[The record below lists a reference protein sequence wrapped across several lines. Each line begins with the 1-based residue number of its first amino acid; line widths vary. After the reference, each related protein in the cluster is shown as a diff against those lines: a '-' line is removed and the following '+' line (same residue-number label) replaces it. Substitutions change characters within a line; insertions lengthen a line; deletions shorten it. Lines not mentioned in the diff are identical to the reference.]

1 VSTTYI
7 GGIHAVQALLER
19 DTGLPR
25 EVLVLQGRADARMQ
39 ALIAAAERAKVPLR
53 RADRQILDALAPGLR
68 HQGVL
73 AAITEETILGD
84 ESLLETP
91 ATPER
96 LILVLDGVQDPH
108 NLGACLR
115 SAEAAGVSA
124 VLLPRDRASGVTPAV
139 RKVAAGSAERVPVI
153 AVVNLA
159 RSLEKLKALGH
170 WVIGLDG
177 EASDSLYQ
185 VELTGPLV
193 LVLGAEA
200 QGLRRLTR
208 ECCDRL
214 VRIPM
219 AGRVESLN
227 VSVAAGICL
236 FEARRQRLASR

>member
-1 VSTTYI
+1 VSTTYV

-19 DTGLPR
+19 EDGLPR
-25 EVLVLQGRADARMQ
+25 EVIVVQGRTDERMQ
-39 ALIAAAERAKVPLR
+39 LLMATAQRAKVPLR

-73 AAITEETILGD
+73 AAVTEENLAD
-84 ESLLETP
+84 ESLLDSP
-91 ATPER
+91 ATPDR
-96 LILVLDGVQDPH
+96 FILVLDGVQDPH

-115 SAEAAGVSA
+115 SAEAAGVTA
-124 VLLPRDRASGVTPAV
+124 LLMPRDRASGLTPAV

-159 RSLEKLKALGH
+159 RSLEKLKAMGH

-177 EASDSLYQ
+177 EATDALYDA
-185 VELTGPLV
+185 ELTGPLV

-227 VSVAAGICL
+227 VSVAAGVCL
-236 FEARRQRLASR
+236 FEARRQRLAAG

>member
-1 VSTTYI
+1 MSTTYI

-19 DTGLPR
+19 EDGLPR
-25 EVLVLQGRADARMQ
+25 EVLVVQGRVDARMQ
-39 ALIAAAERAKVPLR
+39 ALIAAAQQAKVPLR

-73 AAITEETILGD
+73 AAVTEELVSD
-84 ESLLETP
+84 EALLDTP

-124 VLLPRDRASGVTPAV
+124 VLLPRDRASGLTPAV

-153 AVVNLA
+153 AVTNLA
-159 RSLEKLKALGH
+159 RSLEKLKALGY
-170 WVIGLDG
+170 WLIGLEG
-177 EASDSLYQ
+177 EASESLYAA
-185 VELTGPLV
+185 ELTGPLV

-236 FEARRQRLASR
+236 FEARRQRLAGR